1 MEPKSLQQIDQNLI
15 ELLGQRIALLK
26 TAQPNREENTARVAQ
41 QLACA
46 GVPASVWKALVVSC
60 QAAIAAYP
68 PAPTDS
74 PRRVTIVG
82 GLGKMGR
89 FFTQQL
95 TLAGHKVTILER
107 DNWDEAEQLLGQA
120 ELVLI
125 CVPLNKTLVV
135 IKRIVPYLDSS
146 TTLAEITSLKTN
158 LVQQMLARH
167 SGPVVGLH
175 PLFGQGVQS
184 FLAQNILVCPGRQL
198 EAYQW
203 FLDFME
209 TQGGKLR
216 FCTPQDHD
224 RMMEIVQAVRYFLN
238 FSLGVFLAESGVDVK
253 RSLQVSSPLYRIQI
267 DLVSRLF
274 AQDSSL
280 FLGIMMAAEAQDG
293 MLSKVAETFQKI
305 AHLIAREES
314 AVLAERFEF
323 TRRTLHAEE
332 LNRAQQEVDHL
343 MESLSIFLAYQET
356 E

>member
-1 MEPKSLQQIDQNLI
+1 
-15 ELLGQRIALLK
+15 
-26 TAQPNREENTARVAQ
+26 
-41 QLACA
+41 
-46 GVPASVWKALVVSC
+46 
-60 QAAIAAYP
+60 
-68 PAPTDS
+68 
-74 PRRVTIVG
+74 
-82 GLGKMGR
+82 MGR